1 MMSFDKTADKLLDI
15 FSDIRFSDDDL
26 IYVARSCVLRAEHI
40 VILDRMMLL
49 TENIK
54 GQLDF
59 LIGANYEQDT
69 LF

>member
-1 MMSFDKTADKLLDI
+1 MSFDKTADKLLDI

-54 GQLDF
+54 GQMDF
-59 LIGANYEQDT
+59 LIGANDEQDT

>member
-1 MMSFDKTADKLLDI
+1 MSFDKTADKLLDI
-15 FSDIRFSDDDL
+15 FSDIRLSDDDL

-40 VILDRMMLL
+40 MILDRMMLL

-54 GQLDF
+54 GQMDF
-59 LIGANYEQDT
+59 LIGVNDEQDT